1 MPNEVVATL
10 KGDGSATWIVFHAE
24 DVAEAERLI
33 EEALKGSF
41 FQTTAEASTL
51 LGGAVKV
58 ANGMA
63 VPQTAPAPA
72 PAGID
77 WQKVGQAAQQD
88 QYQRQQVQPAPGGWQ
103 QPAQASSF
111 NGTPHPQGMLCQMC
125 NSAVTGKQPKPGG
138 KRLWCCPNQR
148 TKGDGHFVQWIN
160 D

>member
-33 EEALKGSF
+33 EEAFKGSL
-41 FQTTAEASTL
+41 FQTAAEASTL

-58 ANGMA
+58 ANGMNA
-63 VPQTAPAPA
+63 PQGAPAQQ
-72 PAGID
+72 GYQD
-77 WQKVGQAAQQD
+77 RQA
-88 QYQRQQVQPAPGGWQ
+88 VQPNQQQQWQ
-103 QPAQASSF
+103 QPAQPSSF
-111 NGTPHPQGMLCQMC
+111 NGTPHPQGLVCQMC
-125 NSAVTGKQPKPGG
+125 NSAVVGKQPKPGG

-148 TKGDGHFVQWIN
+148 SKGDGHFVQWLN